1 MASKNL
7 NPNITILDV
16 AREAN
21 VSYSTVSRVLSG
33 FEFVKESTKQ
43 RVLEAVDRLGY
54 VVNPQARS
62 LAGGKSRVIGLLVP
76 ALDNGYSNEIVRG
89 IDAELNKLDYDL
101 LLYTTHRDNGKEAS
115 YAVKLTKGLADGLL
129 LIVPL
134 LDNTY
139 TEALQAQSFPYV
151 LVDQGA
157 PNSFIVDCTNWQGA
171 YDATQYLI
179 QLGHKRIG
187 FITGLMALISAQDRL
202 DGYRTALLDN
212 GIKFDPD
219 LVQVGNY
226 TRSGAEQPTNQLL
239 DLPAPPTAIFA
250 ANDLAAFGT
259 IEAVRARGLRIPEDI
274 SIMGFDD
281 IPQCLLTYPQLTTIH
296 QPLEQMGHMA
306 ARMLVE
312 QIENPELPPRHITLA
327 TKLVIRNSC
336 QAL

>member
-43 RVLEAVDRLGY
+43 RVLEAVDHLGY

-76 ALDNGYSNEIVRG
+76 ALDNGYINEIVRG

-139 TEALQAQSFPYV
+139 TETLQAQSFPYV

-219 LVQVGNY
+219 LVHVGNY
-226 TRSGAEQPTNQLL
+226 THSGAEQPTHQLL
-239 DLPAPPTAIFA
+239 DLPVPPTAIFA
-250 ANDLAAFGT
+250 ANDLSAFGT
-259 IEAVRARGLRIPEDI
+259 LEAVRARGLRIPEDI

-281 IPQCLLTYPQLTTIH
+281 IPQCLLAYPQLTTIH